1 MSSDYCKRCGLF
13 PSVTKTSSGE
23 PFLCKYCDSTLTKGP
38 FAQSLANADKEWENY
53 PGHSSYSTL
62 STSTS
67 DYYTTITP
75 ESKSSAAPAY
85 GGLAS
90 GVSDPD
96 LNYSVNKQRVVQG
109 SYPAAPA
116 SASKYTPPAPT
127 TSAADSGSSSTAATT
142 TADASTSTSDLSSSY
157 MCSICKY
164 TPVWTSGAKCSDCKS
179 FTDFATD
186 LLPDPLTSLC
196 VICQKM
202 RVWPDGQTCDA
213 CIKAYV
219 SGS

>member
-1 MSSDYCKRCGLF
+1 MSTDYCKRCGLF
-13 PSVTKTSSGE
+13 PAATKTSTGE
-23 PFLCKYCDSTLTKGP
+23 PFLCKECDSTLTKGP
-38 FAQSLANADKEWENY
+38 FAQSLASTDTEWEKY
-53 PGHSSYSTL
+53 AGPSSYYAEIP
-62 STSTS
+62 TSTS
-67 DYYTTITP
+67 NYCTPITP
-75 ESKSSAAPAY
+75 EWKYSAAPAP

-96 LNYSVNKQRVVQG
+96 LNYSVNKHRAAPG

-116 SASKYTPPAPT
+116 SASKYTPLT
-127 TSAADSGSSSTAATT
+127 TSAADPSNSTAATT
-142 TADASTSTSDLSSSY
+142 KADASTSTSDLSSSY

-179 FTDFATD
+179 FTDFATN

-196 VICQKM
+196 VICQKT
-202 RVWPDGQTCDA
+202 RVWPDGQTCEA